1 LAEPCLAKI
10 ESTVTIARPVED
22 VYQHF
27 LDLDKTAS
35 DPGTQ
40 SAVKE
45 PPGPTVAGTTFRFDH
60 GKGRT
65 STMTYRTLEP
75 NRRIDSAFGC

>member
-1 LAEPCLAKI
+1 VAKI

-45 PPGPTVAGTTFRFDH
+45 PPDRRWPVRRSDLTT
-60 GKGRT
+60 GRGG
-65 STMTYRTLEP
+65 
-75 NRRIDSAFGC
+75 RRR